1 MFVAQTLQLLHDL
14 LQPTLMAP
22 TTQMLVFEV
31 YGMEPISV
39 NWFEGIH
46 GYWFSAIGIYAY

>member
-1 MFVAQTLQLLHDL
+1 MLVAQTLQLLLHDL

-22 TTQMLVFEV
+22 ITQMLVFEV

-39 NWFEGIH
+39 N
-46 GYWFSAIGIYAY
+46 

>member
-39 NWFEGIH
+39 N
-46 GYWFSAIGIYAY
+46 